1 MTQFQCS
8 ARDLKSRFW
17 VFEEGE
23 EIMRKQQSRTVSKLM
38 CAIAPAASL
47 ALAVL
52 SFSAPAA
59 RGNLYWDTNGSNH
72 GATNG
77 TAADGTWGVDNFWS
91 SDPTGNSATGA
102 WNPFDTAIFSAGTNA
117 LTANVAVSGTQNFG
131 GLQFLTGVTTLG
143 GSGTLDY
150 NEDGSENPSVVVPSG
165 QSATI
170 NTVINGDGLI
180 TLSGGGTLNLGSTQ
194 SQANTFGSFSG
205 IVGDNFVSTGAL
217 DITGGSKLV
226 FAGENDATA
235 DAPNPLGASPES
247 AISNYITLD
256 NGILSNTNSD
266 SSGTSSFVLPDRG
279 IIVTSNGGTLD
290 LPAVGTKLLIAG
302 GSSIQVAGTLTKTG
316 PGTLMMRSNMTV
328 TGAPVLDI
336 EGGTIEYDNYLRF
349 GASTATF
356 SYFRLNGGTLLDS
369 NPGSAGSFLAA
380 TSSVHIG
387 PNGGT
392 LNYTSS
398 STGTVALY
406 GSSTSTN
413 AMILGDGGT
422 TTNGGAQT
430 LTVSG
435 ADELRFE
442 GPGMGN
448 NTFAKMVVTGGGL
461 LRAGYDGVVADELES
476 TFGATPLAFLPDAI
490 TLNNG
495 FLGSSWGTSLSKN
508 RGITLAAG
516 GGGLINSG
524 GSMTVTGTITGP
536 GAFIVYGNTSTSTA
550 AAVLAT
556 DIADVANNW
565 TGGTV
570 LGAPINA
577 LFTTATYGNINVSA
591 GSFLGQ
597 GPVTF
602 LDGKL
607 TLSNPAQTVASLNSA
622 SGVGTV
628 ALGSTTVLTLNA
640 ATSSASFGGT
650 IIQSAGTG
658 ASLIKNGNGT
668 QILTGINTYGGGTT
682 INAGA
687 LATPAVADLGSGH
700 VTINGGAL
708 LVTDS
713 SQLASVGSLLT
724 ASYDGDKWDTG
735 TFRSTTIT
743 SNTRNIG
750 YGLVGGQVKVM
761 YTLPGDATLDGKV
774 DGSDLAV
781 ISSSGTT
788 WTTGDFNYDGVVNAD
803 DLSLFE
809 LGAAIGSLPAAPVP
823 EPASCMLTIMSAA
836 GVLSSRRRRSR

>member
-1 MTQFQCS
+1 MGRVWAS
-8 ARDLKSRFW
+8 
-17 VFEEGE
+17 EEGE
-23 EIMRKQQSRTVSKLM
+23 EIMRKQRSTTASKLVYAM
-38 CAIAPAASL
+38 TPAATV

-52 SFSAPAA
+52 SLSAPAA
-59 RGNLYWDTNGSNH
+59 RGNLYWDTNGSNP
-72 GATNG
+72 GATDG
-77 TAADGTWGVDNFWS
+77 TAADGTWGSDNFWS
-91 SDPTGNSATGA
+91 TDPSGNSATGA

-131 GLQFLTGVTTLG
+131 GLQFVSGVTTLG

-150 NEDGSENPSVVVPSG
+150 NEDGSENPSVVVPTA
-165 QSATI
+165 QSITI

-180 TLSGGGTLNLGSTQ
+180 TLSGGGTLNLGTTQ

-226 FAGENDATA
+226 FAGENNATT

-247 AISNYITLD
+247 LITNYITLD
-256 NGILSNTNSD
+256 NGILSNTKSD
-266 SSGTSSFVLPDRG
+266 SSGTASFVLPDRG
-279 IIVTSNGGTLD
+279 IMITSNGGTLD

-328 TGAPVLDI
+328 TGGPVLDI

-349 GASTATF
+349 GPSTATF

-369 NPGSAGSFLAA
+369 NPGNAGSLLASTA
-380 TSSVHIG
+380 SLHIG
-387 PNGGT
+387 PSGGAIG
-392 LNYTSS
+392 YTSS
-398 STGTVALY
+398 STGTSAIY
-406 GSSTSTN
+406 GAAGTTN
-413 AMILGDGGT
+413 AVILGDGGT

-430 LTVSG
+430 LTIAG
-435 ADELRFE
+435 TDEVRLE
-442 GPGMGN
+442 GPGMAN
-448 NTFAKMVVTGGGL
+448 NTFAKIVVTGGGL
-461 LRAGYDGVVADELES
+461 LRAGFDTVVADELET

-508 RGITLAAG
+508 RGITLASG
-516 GGGLINSG
+516 GGGFINSG
-524 GSMTVTGTITGP
+524 GAMTVTGTITGP
-536 GAFIVYGNTSTSTA
+536 GAFVVYGNTSTSTV
-550 AAVLAT
+550 AAVLT
-556 DIADVANNW
+556 TNSADSANNW

-607 TLSNPAQTVASLNSA
+607 TLSNAAQTVASLNS
-622 SGVGTV
+622 SSSVGTV

-640 ATSSASFGGT
+640 ATGSASFGGT

-668 QILTGINTYGGGTT
+668 QTLTGINTYGGGTT

-700 VTINGGAL
+700 ITINGGAL
-708 LVTDS
+708 LVTDP

-743 SNTRNIG
+743 NNTRNIG

-774 DGSDLAV
+774 DGSDLAA

-788 WTTGDFNYDGVVNAD
+788 WATGDFNYDGVVNGD
-803 DLSLFE
+803 DWSLFD
-809 LGAAIGSLPAAPVP
+809 LGLAIGSLPATPVP
-823 EPASCMLTIMSAA
+823 EPASFILTVISAA
-836 GVLSSRRRRSR
+836 GVLSFRRRRSR